1 MRAGNQRC
9 LELPA
14 VINGLMRRIAPI
26 DGLTLFSLLG
36 LIGLTLVFGGQLPRG
51 RFLLFGYLLLLGF
64 FLTLKLSSE
73 RKSHAGS
80 IRGFVYDFSPILFVF
95 LIYQSLGEVIQHLH
109 PDIDEWLIQMDLFLF
124 GTHPTVW
131 IERWTTPW
139 FTDFMSF
146 AYGSYYFLP
155 VIFIITLYLKNRRMG
170 FDISMFV
177 LTFSYYI
184 SFIGYFLFPAIG
196 PRFTLAH
203 LQTVPLEGS
212 LLTDLVRDVLNT
224 LEHNKRDVM
233 PSGHTQI
240 SLMVLYLTY
249 RYERMLFYVYVPIIS
264 SLILSTVYLRYH
276 YVIDLFVGTLI
287 AVGCMVIGPRLYSRW
302 DRFHKALTPGW

>member
-1 MRAGNQRC
+1 MRAENQRC

-51 RFLLFGYLLLLGF
+51 RFLLFGYLLLIGF

-73 RKSHAGS
+73 RKSHAG
-80 IRGFVYDFSPILFVF
+80 
-95 LIYQSLGEVIQHLH
+95 
-109 PDIDEWLIQMDLFLF
+109 
-124 GTHPTVW
+124 
-131 IERWTTPW
+131 
-139 FTDFMSF
+139 
-146 AYGSYYFLP
+146 
-155 VIFIITLYLKNRRMG
+155 
-170 FDISMFV
+170 
-177 LTFSYYI
+177 
-184 SFIGYFLFPAIG
+184 IGYILFPAIG

-212 LLTDLVRDVLNT
+212 
-224 LEHNKRDVM
+224 
-233 PSGHTQI
+233 
-240 SLMVLYLTY
+240 LYLTY

-302 DRFHKALTPGW
+302 NRFHKTFAE